1 MCMRRQWRRVAAVA
15 LWGLAL
21 VAALSMA
28 GPTGR
33 IGKVLVLADDGRVEV
48 PAKVCLTSG
57 ILDYL
62 CVAPA
67 SGKEYESLLRLECRP
82 SSLHAALLALGARPG
97 RIDPKFKSAEHEAG
111 NPDLDGRPL
120 GDHVSISVRWGEG
133 EDAQTVPVTDWLID
147 RATGA
152 PATPLTW
159 VFTGSFIAP
168 SPDGKGK
175 QYMADTERLVAA
187 VLYHGACV
195 LNLAHN
201 AGNPYTGP
209 KQGYEVNTQAVLPLE
224 SDVTVIFQFIKKD
237 PADAPE

>member
-1 MCMRRQWRRVAAVA
+1 MHDKRGARRRFAAA

-21 VAALSMA
+21 ASLVALA
-28 GPTGR
+28 GPAGR
-33 IGKVLVLADDGRVEV
+33 IGKVTVLADEGRAEV
-48 PAKVCLTSG
+48 PARVCLTSG

-97 RIDPKFKSAEHEAG
+97 RIDPQFKSAEREAG
-111 NPDLDGRPL
+111 NPELADRPL
-120 GDHVSISVRWGEG
+120 GDQVSISVRWGEG
-133 EDAQTVPVTDWLID
+133 ASARTVPVTDWLID

-159 VFTGSFIAP
+159 VFTGSFIAS
-168 SPDGKGK
+168 SPDGQGK
-175 QYMADTERLVAA
+175 QYMADTERLIAA

-201 AGNPYTGP
+201 AGNPYAGP
-209 KQGYEVNTQAVLPLE
+209 REGYEVNTQAVPPLD
-224 SDVTVIFQFIKKD
+224 SDVTVIFQFTRKEAER
-237 PADAPE
+237 PPE